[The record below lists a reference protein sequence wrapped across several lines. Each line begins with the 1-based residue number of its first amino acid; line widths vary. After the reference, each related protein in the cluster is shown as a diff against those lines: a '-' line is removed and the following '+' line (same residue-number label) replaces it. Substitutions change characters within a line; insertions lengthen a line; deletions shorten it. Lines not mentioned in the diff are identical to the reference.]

1 MKWIVFFAS
10 IEPVGGVNENNELK
24 EFYKT
29 HNSANAGE
37 QSITQD
43 TVQVKNYNKNMEN
56 YKNSR
61 NTLDLRVPVTNSPEM
76 MGIIHILK
84 LF

>member
-1 MKWIVFFAS
+1 
-10 IEPVGGVNENNELK
+10 
-24 EFYKT
+24 
-29 HNSANAGE
+29 
-37 QSITQD
+37 
-43 TVQVKNYNKNMEN
+43 MEN